1 MSCYIPKPCSQ
12 IPEIADG
19 YLEIALTDSDEKI
32 FNVRLD
38 RNSQFLDGSL
48 QGLGS
53 DSCIMPFFGQTS
65 SRIQSWFLGDVFM
78 SEYYTVFDMTP
89 HDEFGQDYIQVGIAK
104 ANPSDEIGE
113 ALLEKSRKFHEQSMS
128 STFWVIILFI
138 FLSVAVGYAC
148 VQHNKQSQFEI
159 DRLDYDGLEYD
170 GLDKDRSESVS
181 KAKYDEIYAKAYAGP
196 TES

>member
-1 MSCYIPKPCSQ
+1 MTCYIPKPCSQ

-19 YLEIALTDSDEKI
+19 YLVIALTDSDGKI
-32 FNVRLD
+32 FNVELD
-38 RNSQFLDGSL
+38 RDSQFLDGSL
-48 QGLGS
+48 QGLGK
-53 DSCIMPFFGQTS
+53 DSCIMPFFGQKS
-65 SRIQSWFLGDVFM
+65 SKIKSWFLGDVFM

-138 FLSVAVGYAC
+138 FLSLAVGYAC
-148 VQHNKQSQFEI
+148 VQHTKQSQFEI
-159 DRLDYDGLEYD
+159 DRLDYDGLEQD
-170 GLDKDRSESVS
+170 GIEKDASVS
-181 KAKYDEIYAKAYAGP
+181 ASNTIYD
-196 TES
+196 